1 MTLDINTVIGIGFTI
16 ISSVG
21 IYLFTNVTS
30 LGKRVQKIEDVKD
43 LELAAIKKEVSD
55 LDKKVVEGFIDINN
69 KLVAINMNIHKNK
82 IEENQ
87 LNNTLVAI
95 LKFLNKE

>member
-1 MTLDINTVIGIGFTI
+1 
-16 ISSVG
+16 
-21 IYLFTNVTS
+21 
-30 LGKRVQKIEDVKD
+30 VQKIEDVKD

-82 IEENQ
+82 NEENQ
-87 LNNTLVAI
+87 LNNTLTAI
-95 LKFLNKE
+95 LKFLNKDYL